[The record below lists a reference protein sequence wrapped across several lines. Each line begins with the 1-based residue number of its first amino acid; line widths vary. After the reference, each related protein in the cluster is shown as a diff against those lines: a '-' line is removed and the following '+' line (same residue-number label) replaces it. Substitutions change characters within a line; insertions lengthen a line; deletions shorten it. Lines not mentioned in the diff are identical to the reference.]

1 MKYVIWM
8 FAIRKWCM
16 MRFDFKALSDSCE
29 CGKEHKLDVRD
40 IYLEPGALDRLP
52 GVLSENQWNSPA
64 ILADENTW
72 KAAGEKAY
80 SLLEAEQ
87 IKCTSVI
94 LPPDGL
100 HADEHGVALAEKDI
114 ARETDVLLAV
124 GSGTVHDITRYIAN
138 KCGLPFISIPT
149 AASVDGFVSTVAAM
163 TWKGC
168 KQTFQAVA
176 PLYVLADTDIFT
188 NAPRRLTASG
198 FGDLLGK
205 YTALADWRI
214 ANLLTGEY
222 ICERVIH
229 LTEQALEAVVA
240 APEDC
245 ERIMYGLLLSGLAM
259 QMVGNSRPASGGEH
273 HLSHFWEMEV
283 CNGPLDALHGEK
295 VGVGLLLC
303 AEEYRNIGNT
313 LMRGDAVP
321 ISVDGLLE
329 KELESGFPD
338 VAMRDELRRENTPD
352 PLASISGEDIL
363 RNSERICEII
373 DRIPTVS
380 DMTELIR
387 AAGGKITMA
396 DIGLDPALK
405 DYSLCYSPYVRLRLT
420 LMRLRKLVSKA
431 N

>member
-1 MKYVIWM
+1 
-8 FAIRKWCM
+8 
-16 MRFDFKALSDSCE
+16 MRFDFKALSAPCE
-29 CGKEHKLDVRD
+29 CGREHKLDVRD

-52 GVLSENQWNSPA
+52 NVLSENQWNSPA

-80 SLLEAEQ
+80 SLLEAAHM
-87 IKCTSVI
+87 KCTSVI
-94 LPPDGL
+94 LPPGGL
-100 HADEHGVALAEKDI
+100 HADEHGVALAEKNL
-114 ARETDVLLAV
+114 AQETDVLLAV

-138 KCGLPFISIPT
+138 KCAIPFISIPT

-222 ICERVIH
+222 ICERVIN
-229 LTEQALEAVVA
+229 LTEQALEAVIDV
-240 APEDC
+240 PEDC
-245 ERIMYGLLLSGLAM
+245 ERIMYGLLLSGIAM

-283 CNGPLDALHGEK
+283 CNGPIDALHGEK

-303 AEEYRNIGNT
+303 AEEYHNIADA
-313 LMRGDAVP
+313 LMNGDAIPV
-321 ISVDGLLE
+321 SSDGLLD
-329 KELESGFPD
+329 KELDSGFPKID
-338 VAMRDELRRENTPD
+338 IREQLRLENTPD
-352 PLASISGEDIL
+352 PLSCISGEDIL
-363 RNSERICEII
+363 KNKERICKII
-373 DRIPTVS
+373 DSIPSVN
-380 DMTELIR
+380 DLTELIR
-387 AAGGKITMA
+387 ESGGKITMA
-396 DIGLDPALK
+396 DIGLDPILK

-420 LMRLRKLVSKA
+420 LMRLRKLIK
-431 N
+431 